1 MRAVSAMTAGRDRWV
16 AKMRELKQAGV
27 IEKIPGGRRAK
38 APKPREGDKVIHRA
52 RAIVASEGTRLP
64 AMPKSEARDWGKK
77 MHADKLRALTGK
89 ALDKTKEIL
98 ELACDPDNLKL
109 LSIQKDAALS
119 IIAAQVKV
127 DETQLRARD
136 EESHQRALAKI
147 RRRLEEYDAT
157 HPLCTAADP
166 NS

>member
-1 MRAVSAMTAGRDRWV
+1 MGA
-16 AKMRELKQAGV
+16 
-27 IEKIPGGRRAK
+27 IERFPGGRRRK
-38 APKPREGDKVIHRA
+38 APALAKGGTKAIEQA
-52 RAIVASEGTRLP
+52 RAVAAIERTRLP
-64 AMPKSEARDWGKK
+64 AMQKSDARNWEKK
-77 MHADKLRALTGK
+77 THAEKLRALTGR

-136 EESHQRALAKI
+136 EESHQRALAEI

-157 HPLCTAADP
+157 HPLRTAADP